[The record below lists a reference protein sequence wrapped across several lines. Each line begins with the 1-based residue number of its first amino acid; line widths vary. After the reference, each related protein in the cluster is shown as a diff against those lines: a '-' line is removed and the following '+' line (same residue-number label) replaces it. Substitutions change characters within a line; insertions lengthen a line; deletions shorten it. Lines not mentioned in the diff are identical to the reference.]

1 MSVILWGQHVTLRL
15 VWWEKMGSWVRGPFC
30 FGVGW
35 GVGGWFVVFG
45 QEKCVRV
52 NRRVVL
58 VSDAD
63 DSLGFSKKDV
73 QRMLNC

>member
-1 MSVILWGQHVTLRL
+1 MLLCVLFGGRKWEVGFVGRFVLGL
-15 VWWEKMGSWVRGPFC
+15 VEGL
-30 FGVGW
+30 GVGLRCLA
-35 GVGGWFVVFG
+35 
-45 QEKCVRV
+45 QKKCVRV